1 MNSLTIILAE
11 SALEPI
17 PDELLNNYPST
28 RLDKKNKK
36 TLLDK
41 SFHSHLMEGLVDR
54 EKRGRPDIVH
64 MSVMSITSTPLYL
77 EKKIKLYIHTSSNCV
92 FDIGLGVRLP
102 KSYHRFTGLFEQLFS
117 HSSQNKN
124 LSSLITLNDSSFSEL
139 VSPVNSNYVVAF
151 SRHGTHITSKDITDK
166 LIHSKNPVLVVG
178 GFSHGTMSKQVLDS
192 VDATYS
198 IGNYKLESHTVCSRM
213 IYELEKVPGIL

>member
-41 SFHSHLMEGLVDR
+41 SFHSHLMGDLVDR

-77 EKKIKLYIHTSSNCV
+77 EKKN
-92 FDIGLGVRLP
+92 
-102 KSYHRFTGLFEQLFS
+102 
-117 HSSQNKN
+117 
-124 LSSLITLNDSSFSEL
+124 
-139 VSPVNSNYVVAF
+139 
-151 SRHGTHITSKDITDK
+151 
-166 LIHSKNPVLVVG
+166 
-178 GFSHGTMSKQVLDS
+178 
-192 VDATYS
+192 
-198 IGNYKLESHTVCSRM
+198 
-213 IYELEKVPGIL
+213 